1 MFCICFC
8 ALVFSLRVVQ
18 VESMPTMQK
27 NQNSKNKL
35 FPQSRLAKFDLKAEG
50 NCLINHSIYFK
61 DARIFI
67 RKHIKFLKNIISN
80 LSPKKGTKG
89 HSLQYNILPTE
100 NNYEEVNKQLEKQK
114 NFY

>member
-1 MFCICFC
+1 
-8 ALVFSLRVVQ
+8 
-18 VESMPTMQK
+18 MPTMQK

-35 FPQSRLAKFDLKAEG
+35 FPESGLSRSDLKAEG
-50 NCLINHSIYFK
+50 NCLINHFTYFN

-89 HSLQYNILPTE
+89 HSLQHNILPT
-100 NNYEEVNKQLEKQK
+100 
-114 NFY
+114 